1 MKRDAWVNLLCE
13 AVTQLESW
21 EAQWPE
27 HQCETVSDEMIA
39 AMHELADRLRDNY
52 PFFHPRY
59 AGQMLKPPH
68 PAAWAAYALT
78 MLINPNNHALDGG
91 PGTAKL
97 ETEAVAQLAV
107 MLGFPTAPAGYL
119 GHLTSSGTIANLEA
133 LWIARESHP
142 GKKIAFGA
150 NAHYTHERMCRVLGV
165 EGVTLP
171 IDERGRLS
179 VDALARRLAA
189 GDIGTVVVTLGTTG
203 LGAIDPL
210 DKIIPIA
217 RRYGARVHV
226 DAAYG
231 GFFALLAQRTP
242 PAIDAA
248 PFRVIAQ
255 ADSVVLDPHKHGLQP
270 YGCGCVIFAD
280 PAVGRFYR
288 HESPY
293 TYFTSGDLHLGEI
306 SLECS
311 RAGAAAA
318 ALWTTLRAVPLLP
331 HAGLG
336 EMLAAGRRATVAWAE
351 AIEQSEV
358 LHLVCEPETD
368 ILCFAPFPPGGTVT
382 TSQISGWS
390 ERLFARA
397 MEPGEHNVYLAKY
410 KMERAMLAVR
420 WPQVQWDE
428 QYVTVLRSVV
438 MKPEHEPWW
447 PRLHRA
453 VTALAEEILVEGG
466 NNNEMA

>member
-1 MKRDAWVNLLCE
+1 MKRDAWLTLLSD
-13 AVTQLESW
+13 AVAQLETW

-39 AMHELADRLRDNY
+39 AMHELADRLRENY
-52 PFFHPRY
+52 PFFHPCY

-91 PGTAKL
+91 PATAKL
-97 ETEAVAQLAV
+97 ETQAVAQLAA
-107 MLGFPTAPAGYL
+107 MLGFPAAPAGYL
-119 GHLTSSGTIANLEA
+119 GHLASSGTIANLEA
-133 LWIARESHP
+133 LWIARASHP
-142 GKKIAFGA
+142 GKKIAFGV

-165 EGVTLP
+165 EGVKLP
-171 IDERGRLS
+171 TDDRGRLA
-179 VDALARRLAA
+179 VDALARRLSE

-210 DKIIPIA
+210 EEILPLA
-217 RRYGARVHV
+217 RRYDVRVHV

-242 PAIDAA
+242 PAINAA
-248 PFRVIAQ
+248 PFQAIAR

-270 YGCGCVIFAD
+270 YGCGCVLFAD

-288 HESPY
+288 HDSPY

-318 ALWTTLRAVPLLP
+318 ALWTTLHAVELSP

-336 EMLAAGRRATVAWAE
+336 EMLAAGRRATLAWAE
-351 AIEQSEV
+351 AIERSEV

-368 ILCFAPFPPGGTVT
+368 ILCFAPFRSGRTVT
-382 TSQISGWS
+382 ASQISGWS

-397 MEPGEHNVYLAKY
+397 MEPGERNVYLAKY
-410 KMERAMLAVR
+410 KMERAMLASR
-420 WPQVQWDE
+420 WPHVHWDDE
-428 QYVTVLRSVV
+428 HVTVLRSVV

-447 PRLHRA
+447 SELHKT
-453 VTALAEEILVEGG
+453 VSMLANKILVE
-466 NNNEMA
+466 